1 MIPLTISLRAPLT
14 IPLMVPLTIS
24 LPVSLHDFPQG
35 SPHDSP
41 HGSRP
46 ARAVPEAEAA
56 RAPEAPPAPS
66 RQRRHLG
73 LGREGAAAAAARP
86 ACSAAIAA
94 RPPLPAC
101 LPPSAAGRRGRPGPG
116 GRGEMSSS
124 SNKRAPTTATQR
136 LKQDY
141 LRIKKDPVPYICA
154 EPLPSNILEWHYV
167 VRGPEL
173 TPYEGG
179 YYHGKLIFPREFP
192 FKPPSIYMIT
202 PNGRFKCNTR
212 LCLSITD
219 FHPDTWNPAWSV
231 STILTGLLSFMVE
244 KGPTL
249 GSIETSEFTK
259 RQLAAQSLA
268 FNLKDK
274 VFCELF
280 PEVVEEMKQ
289 KQKAQDEL
297 SSRPPS
303 LPLPDVVPDGDAHF
317 GHNGHP
323 LLQGQHAALAPGHAG
338 GLQQPPRNHGLL
350 GGALANL
357 FVIVG
362 FAAFAYTVKYVLRSI
377 AQE

>member
-1 MIPLTISLRAPLT
+1 M
-14 IPLMVPLTIS
+14 
-24 LPVSLHDFPQG
+24 G
-35 SPHDSP
+35 S
-41 HGSRP
+41 
-46 ARAVPEAEAA
+46 A
-56 RAPEAPPAPS
+56 
-66 RQRRHLG
+66 
-73 LGREGAAAAAARP
+73 
-86 ACSAAIAA
+86 
-94 RPPLPAC
+94 
-101 LPPSAAGRRGRPGPG
+101 
-116 GRGEMSSS
+116 
-124 SNKRAPTTATQR
+124 
-136 LKQDY
+136 
-141 LRIKKDPVPYICA
+141 
-154 EPLPSNILEWHYV
+154 LEKTDW
-167 VRGPEL
+167 
-173 TPYEGG
+173 GG

-249 GSIETSEFTK
+249 GSIETSDFTK

-280 PEVVEEMKQ
+280 PEVVEEIKQ

-297 SSRPPS
+297 SSRPQA
-303 LPLPDVVPDGDAHF
+303 LPLPDVVPDGETHH
-317 GHNGHP
+317 GQNGVP
-323 LLQGQHAALAPGHAG
+323 LLHGHAPGAG
-338 GLQQPPRNHGLL
+338 PNLAGLQQANRHHGLL